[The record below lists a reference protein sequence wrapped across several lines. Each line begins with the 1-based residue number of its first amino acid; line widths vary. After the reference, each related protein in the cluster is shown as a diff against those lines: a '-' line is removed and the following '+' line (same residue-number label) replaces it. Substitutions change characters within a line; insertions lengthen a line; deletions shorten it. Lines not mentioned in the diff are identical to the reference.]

1 MHHLRELTS
10 AARREPSPAE
20 RLTARERQV
29 IAGVATGESNREIA
43 TRLGLSE
50 ITVKHHV
57 SNIFDKLG
65 VSNRAELAV
74 YATSRGLASPPPH
87 ANGSDPKL

>member
-1 MHHLRELTS
+1 VGHDTVTDIVRHLRELTDAS
-10 AARREPSPAE
+10 RREATPAD

-29 IAGVATGESNREIA
+29 IAGVAAGESNREIA

-57 SNIFDKLG
+57 SNIFDKVG

-74 YATSRGLASPPPH
+74 YATTRGL
-87 ANGSDPKL
+87 GQ